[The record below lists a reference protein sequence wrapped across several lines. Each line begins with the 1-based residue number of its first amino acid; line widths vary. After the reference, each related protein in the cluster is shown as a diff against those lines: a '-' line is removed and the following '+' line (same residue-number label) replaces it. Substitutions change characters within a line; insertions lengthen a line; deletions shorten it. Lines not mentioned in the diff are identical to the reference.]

1 MVCAGVGKA
10 FPDTEY
16 FRREVYKEHEGEI
29 MRALQMQQTKES
41 PQDSVD
47 HLKGEPMLFVD

>member
-1 MVCAGVGKA
+1 
-10 FPDTEY
+10 
-16 FRREVYKEHEGEI
+16 